1 MHGARILVVGA
12 GLAGLAL
19 ARALGRAG
27 FAPELIER
35 EAGWEAAGTGMY
47 LPANGVRALG
57 ALGLEEAVAARATAA
72 GCWPRST
79 WTGCGGTS
87 GPAWPCPGPTST
99 RSCAMAWPSGWAG
112 RSRRWSTWTG
122 RSG

>member
-35 EAGWEAAGTGMY
+35 EAGAGRLRPGRRKERDTAQFTPQEMAVARLVAAG
-47 LPANGVRALG
+47 LCNRQG
-57 ALGLEEAVAARATAA
+57 AG
-72 GCWPRST
+72 RST
-79 WTGCGGTS
+79 WY
-87 GPAWPCPGPTST
+87 
-99 RSCAMAWPSGWAG
+99 
-112 RSRRWSTWTG
+112 
-122 RSG
+122 